1 MRYEHVLTGRN
12 GRTSFIMNSQPFRSI
27 CQRLM
32 NIYPHYLSTPTISIL
47 PNDGNKVLIPMMNAY
62 ELKELSTG
70 KGKASFQPLSTN
82 GALEQ
87 QKKLLDPP
95 LKLLPCTCSMLT
107 GKCSQIDSRTVKLA
121 LAVIDQK
128 SSAEQRRRQEQIH
141 ERRLQHI
148 EHKLD
153 NLLRVFQERNLIQ
166 ST

>member
-12 GRTSFIMNSQPFRSI
+12 GSTNFIVNTQPFRSI

-47 PNDGNKVLIPMMNAY
+47 PNDGNKVLIPITNVY
-62 ELKELSTG
+62 ELKKLSPD
-70 KGKASFQPLSTN
+70 KGKAGFQPLSTN
-82 GALEQ
+82 GALEA

-95 LKLLPCTCSMLT
+95 VKLLPCTCSRLT
-107 GKCSQIDSRTVKLA
+107 GKCSQIDKRTVKLA

-128 SSAEQRRRQEQIH
+128 STAEQKRRQEQMH

-153 NLLRVFQERNLIQ
+153 NLLKLLQERN
-166 ST
+166 